1 MHVYNEI
8 KTVLIIFPSKI
19 RRTHSTVWPM
29 ELEGGKLARICQY
42 CNVVTCRFR
51 VLKALSG
58 ACVQIPSLT
67 NEWIAVAEDFMRM
80 WNMPNCLGAIDGKLV
95 HIQRPVKCGG
105 QYFNYKRSFSV
116 NMMAVVDAKYRF
128 LYVAVGAQG
137 SANDASVF
145 SESKFGEALY
155 KSTNPLS
162 LPSAKVLPSTDIETP
177 MFFVADEAY
186 PLKTFLMKPFS
197 ARGLS
202 ASERIFNYRLSRA
215 RRVVENSFGILT
227 NRFRILRGQM
237 QLQPD
242 TACLVVLACC
252 ALHNFL
258 RSNSCA
264 NAEYEDD
271 SSEDKVQGSTID
283 SVRHEPRLTGAGYNS
298 QAKAIRDTLASYF
311 VGPGQISY
319 QWKHA
324 NVKCD

>member
-1 MHVYNEI
+1 MLLVC
-8 KTVLIIFPSKI
+8 LQMPS
-19 RRTHSTVWPM
+19 TT
-29 ELEGGKLARICQY
+29 Y
-42 CNVVTCRFR
+42 
-51 VLKALSG
+51 
-58 ACVQIPSLT
+58 
-67 NEWIAVAEDFMRM
+67 EWNAVAEDFMQL
-80 WNMPNCLGAIDGKLV
+80 WNMPNCVGAIDGKLV
-95 HIQRPVKCGG
+95 HIQRPVKCGC

-128 LYVAVGAQG
+128 LYVTVGAQG

-155 KSTNPLS
+155 HSANPLS
-162 LPSAKVLPSTDIETP
+162 LPDPKVIPNTDIEIP

-202 ASERIFNYRLSRA
+202 QSERIFNYRLSRA
-215 RRVVENSFGILT
+215 RRVVENAFGILA

-242 TACLVVLACC
+242 TACVVVLACC

-258 RSNSCA
+258 RRNSSA
-264 NAEYEDD
+264 NAENEDY
-271 SSEDKVQGSTID
+271 SSQDEVQGRTVD
-283 SVRHEPRLTGAGYNS
+283 SVVHEPRITGAGYNS
-298 QAKAIRDTLASYF
+298 QAKSIRDALACYF

-324 NVKCD
+324 NVKC

>member
-1 MHVYNEI
+1 
-8 KTVLIIFPSKI
+8 
-19 RRTHSTVWPM
+19 
-29 ELEGGKLARICQY
+29 
-42 CNVVTCRFR
+42 
-51 VLKALSG
+51 
-58 ACVQIPSLT
+58 
-67 NEWIAVAEDFMRM
+67 
-80 WNMPNCLGAIDGKLV
+80 
-95 HIQRPVKCGG
+95 
-105 QYFNYKRSFSV
+105 
-116 NMMAVVDAKYRF
+116 
-128 LYVAVGAQG
+128 
-137 SANDASVF
+137 
-145 SESKFGEALY
+145 
-155 KSTNPLS
+155 
-162 LPSAKVLPSTDIETP
+162 
-177 MFFVADEAY
+177 
-186 PLKTFLMKPFS
+186 MKPFS

-298 QAKAIRDTLASYF
+298 QAKAISSAVATVEATEAAAS
-311 VGPGQISY
+311 VKILTGAIIISVIKITIVNC
-319 QWKHA
+319 QF
-324 NVKCD
+324 NG